1 MAGAPKP
8 ISNILAELLARRGY
22 ARVQAAGLSQQ
33 AWSEAAG
40 ETLAAQT
47 RPGKVSRG
55 VLEVFVTNSMLAQEL
70 GFAKKKLLARLQQL
84 QPDEKIRDLRFRV
97 GPLD

>member
-1 MAGAPKP
+1 MAMSSCRWHA
-8 ISNILAELLARRGY
+8 ITRSWN
-22 ARVQAAGLSQQ
+22 LSERQQ
-33 AWSEAAG
+33 AWKEAAG
-40 ETLAAQT
+40 EQLASQT

-55 VLEVFVTNSMLAQEL
+55 VLEVYVSNSILAQEL

>member
-33 AWSEAAG
+33 AWNEAAG
-40 ETLAAQT
+40 EQLAAAT

>member
-1 MAGAPKP
+1 MPGCKQPVYRNRPGRSGGRA
-8 ISNILAELLARRGY
+8 
-22 ARVQAAGLSQQ
+22 VGL
-33 AWSEAAG
+33 E
-40 ETLAAQT
+40 T

-55 VLEVFVTNSMLAQEL
+55 ILEVFVTNSMLAQEL